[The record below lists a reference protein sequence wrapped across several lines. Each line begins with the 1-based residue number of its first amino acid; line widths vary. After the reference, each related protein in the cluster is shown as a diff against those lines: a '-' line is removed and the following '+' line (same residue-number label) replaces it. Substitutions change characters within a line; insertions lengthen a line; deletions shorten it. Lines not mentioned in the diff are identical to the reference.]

1 MKLFERCI
9 KLKVGETNIIGLDI
23 AFEINKNLKSEAN
36 TCEVKILNLS
46 LKNREILSSYKRVP
60 VILEAGYKDFL
71 QPIFVGDMC
80 NIFCQ
85 KEGPDI
91 TTILSVGDGLN
102 KIQTS
107 RIKKTYAK
115 DTPVKDV
122 VQDLAKSLK
131 LPLNSPLNQL
141 KTMLTKGLSLSG
153 NSMLELERLLKSQ
166 KFSVSVQ
173 DNSLQVLKHGESLVK
188 EAIVLNTNSGLIS
201 SPEFNQNNLLTL
213 KCLLMPEL
221 KPGLSLYIDSLI
233 FKGLTIIQSV
243 KFEGS
248 TYDENWFSEVEA
260 RVV

>member
-1 MKLFERCI
+1 M
-9 KLKVGETNIIGLDI
+9 
-23 AFEINKNLKSEAN
+23 
-36 TCEVKILNLS
+36 
-46 LKNREILSSYKRVP
+46 
-60 VILEAGYKDFL
+60 
-71 QPIFVGDMC
+71 
-80 NIFCQ
+80 
-85 KEGPDI
+85 
-91 TTILSVGDGLN
+91 
-102 KIQTS
+102 
-107 RIKKTYAK
+107 
-115 DTPVKDV
+115 